1 MQEIKLAEKLRL
13 EYKVPDRRFWWLRLK
28 ALAELEEWA
37 EMEKFSK
44 LKKSPIGYEP
54 FVDICLEYGNRYEAQ
69 KYIARISD
77 ELKVKYYVK
86 VNMLEQAAQV
96 AFEQKDHEALM
107 YVQSNC
113 GPDDKNVTDKVNSFL
128 AQLNKKK

>member
-1 MQEIKLAEKLRL
+1 M
-13 EYKVPDRRFWWLRLK
+13 
-28 ALAELEEWA
+28 
-37 EMEKFSK
+37 
-44 LKKSPIGYEP
+44 
-54 FVDICLEYGNRYEAQ
+54 EYGNRYEAQ

-128 AQLNKKK
+128 SQLNKKK